1 MEIID
6 DKVIFPLSV
15 WNDLKKDD
23 YFKELV
29 EALEDRDR
37 LIELENNEIEL
48 FDFDEIDA
56 QIKSKLDV

>member
-37 LIELENNEIEL
+37 LLELEKNETEFL
-48 FDFDEIDA
+48 NFDGIDS
-56 QIKSKLDV
+56 QINSEF